1 MYLKLKHNGNLVS
14 SITIPIN
21 PNRKFNRYYNK
32 VKKNYKEWWFSG
44 IFSVSFRNKN
54 RGYQPLTQI
63 QFVMT
68 NKIPGVLS
76 HATLSGKI
84 INSNMNFS
92 YIDKAVKIETIEP
105 INE

>member
-1 MYLKLKHNGNLVS
+1 MYLRLKHNGKFVS

-32 VKKNYKEWWFSG
+32 IKKNSTDWKFNCKFSL
-44 IFSVSFRNKN
+44 SFRNID

-68 NKIPGVLS
+68 DEKQGILYP
-76 HATLSGKI
+76 ATLSDEVKNNDI
-84 INSNMNFS
+84 KFS
-92 YIDKAVKIETIEP
+92 YIDKEVTIKT
-105 INE
+105 I